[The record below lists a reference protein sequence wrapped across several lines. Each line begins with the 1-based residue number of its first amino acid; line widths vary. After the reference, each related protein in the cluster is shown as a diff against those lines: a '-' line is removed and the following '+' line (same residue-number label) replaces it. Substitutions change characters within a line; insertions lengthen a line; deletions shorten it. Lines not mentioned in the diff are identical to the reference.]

1 MGIFNDNMYT
11 EKEVTRIKEIY
22 RDIGWLIRD
31 FEVLPPHL
39 QKVWSHEYSEFLH
52 CFEDYE
58 FKIIAREL
66 TKYLQDNGYEYKVEY
81 RKTDNFDELYVI
93 EVKEDN

>member
-11 EKEVTRIKEIY
+11 EEEVIRIKELY

-39 QKVWSHEYSEFLH
+39 QKVWSHEYAAFIH

-66 TKYLQDNGYEYKVEY
+66 TKYFQNNGYNYKAEY
-81 RKTDNFDELYVI
+81 RKTNGFDELYVV
-93 EVKEDN
+93 EVKEDD